1 MSNYPGETERKYARA
16 YFEFLSTDCE
26 ILCVVRTQSSLRNSN
41 TKLVYSSSGRV
52 ELGLSINNS
61 NKLEEKFYFNHLL
74 LFTICNRFTIQIAA
88 IVRPNRLLRGTGVER
103 SCLLLLHNIPL
114 IGASLLISF
123 LHPKHASEKVK
134 ALGTSEE
141 SNRGK
146 IETTSNTDIE
156 NLTCRKKKDT
166 DATAIRAVLAVA
178 IAFAA
183 IAAFSSAAARVASAA
198 LANMYNIQ
206 VIAQSS
212 TMGDFVKNNNQQL
225 APHVVSM
232 IVSQLQE
239 ARPSIPKDASSTLH
253 VSERNGQ
260 SGGTSRTINQ
270 VLSPVPRLLH
280 PT

>member
-1 MSNYPGETERKYARA
+1 MPVRRLRRWEHQRSLTEERLNYLIIINITVLSSNLY
-16 YFEFLSTDCE
+16 D
-26 ILCVVRTQSSLRNSN
+26 
-41 TKLVYSSSGRV
+41 
-52 ELGLSINNS
+52 
-61 NKLEEKFYFNHLL
+61 
-74 LFTICNRFTIQIAA
+74 
-88 IVRPNRLLRGTGVER
+88 IVSKN
-103 SCLLLLHNIPL
+103 
-114 IGASLLISF
+114 
-123 LHPKHASEKVK
+123 
-134 ALGTSEE
+134 
-141 SNRGK
+141 
-146 IETTSNTDIE
+146 
-156 NLTCRKKKDT
+156 T

-270 VLSPVPRLLH
+270 VRLVIGSLAE
-280 PT
+280 PLVVVGFGCY